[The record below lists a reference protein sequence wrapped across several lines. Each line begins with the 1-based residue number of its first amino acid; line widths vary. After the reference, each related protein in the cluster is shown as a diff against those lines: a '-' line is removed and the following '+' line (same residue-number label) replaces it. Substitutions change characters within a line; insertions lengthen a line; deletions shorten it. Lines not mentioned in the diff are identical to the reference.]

1 MEEITSRKNPL
12 IQHIKRLGAER
23 RARREAGE
31 YLCLGDKL
39 YYEALRWEAPIRT
52 VLFCGEE
59 PDAPEGA
66 RLVRV
71 PRDLLESV
79 APMKSAPE
87 LLFTCAL
94 PETETEL
101 LPGRCL
107 ILENMQDP
115 GNVGTI
121 LRTADALRCS
131 ALILTGACADPYS
144 PKAVRASM
152 GAVFRRPVVELET
165 EALIEAAEE
174 LGMPIFAA
182 ALDPTAKDVRE
193 LELPESCAFAIG
205 NEGGGLSERLLAA
218 SRERVIIPMDERCE
232 SLNAAAAATILLW
245 EMFRRG

>member
-1 MEEITSRKNPL
+1 MEEIQSRKNPL
-12 IQHIKRLGAER
+12 IQHLRRLGAER
-23 RARREAGE
+23 KARREAGE

-39 YYEALRWEAPIRT
+39 YYEALRWEAPVRT

-59 PDAPEGA
+59 PEAPEGA

-71 PRDLLESV
+71 PRTVLESV

-94 PETETEL
+94 PELCTEL
-101 LPGRCL
+101 RPGRYL

-121 LRTADALRCS
+121 LRTADAMDCS
-131 ALILTGACADPYS
+131 AVILTGACADPFS

-152 GAVFRRPVVELET
+152 GAVFRRPVLELET
-165 EALIEAAEE
+165 EALLEAAAE

-182 ALDPTAKDVRE
+182 ALDPVAVDVRE
-193 LELPESCAFAIG
+193 VELPACCAFAIG
-205 NEGGGLSERLLAA
+205 NEGGGLSDRLLTAA
-218 SRERVIIPMDERCE
+218 RQRVIIPMDEHCE
-232 SLNAAAAATILLW
+232 SLNAAAAATVLLW
-245 EMFRRG
+245 EMYRRG